1 VTLTDIEERNSESST
16 LKNLKRDLE
25 DERRA
30 SAELRESVR
39 RLQDAVDEMRA
50 EFAMQLS
57 QAEAKTKSAED
68 KIMDQSARLTALGGG
83 REATMR
89 SLKLTQQELA
99 VAKSER
105 DELLKRLS
113 ATERMQ
119 TETVALT
126 DDTEGD
132 PESDP
137 ATDSD
142 APSIDQ
148 LMASLNDMMEDKSS
162 RSESDRFSDTPA
174 ESAQSE
180 WQEMLAPE
188 LIAPEAFSESDEED
202 SPIQRSASRLL
213 VFIDAEQPIKY
224 PLFKEFITIGRSEDA
239 DIQIEGD
246 FISRIH
252 ARVVCGDKETLVED
266 VGSKNGIKVN
276 GERVERHALSHGDV
290 LAIGRLRFTFIDS
303 AAQQ

>member
-1 VTLTDIEERNSESST
+1 MTDIKERNNESST

-30 SAELRESVR
+30 SAELRENVR

-50 EFAMQLS
+50 EFAMQLD
-57 QAEAKTKSAED
+57 QAEAKKQSAED
-68 KIMDQSARLTALGGG
+68 KIHDQSARLTALGEG

-89 SLKLTQQELA
+89 NLKLTQQELS
-99 VAKSER
+99 VVKSER

-119 TETVALT
+119 TETVALA
-126 DDTEGD
+126 DDPEGD
-132 PESDP
+132 PGGDP
-137 ATDSD
+137 VSDSD

-148 LMASLNDMMEDKSS
+148 LMASLNDMMEDKSP
-162 RSESDRFSDTPA
+162 RSEPDRCSDTPA

-188 LIAPEAFSESDEED
+188 LIAPEAFSESDEEE
-202 SPIQRSASRLL
+202 SPIQQSASRLL
-213 VFIDAEQPIKY
+213 VFLDSEQPIKY
-224 PLFKEFITIGRSEDA
+224 PLFKEVITIGRSEDA

-252 ARVVCGDKETLVED
+252 ARVVCGEKETLIED
-266 VGSKNGIKVN
+266 AGSKNGIKVN
-276 GERVERHALSHGDV
+276 GERVERHALSHGDM

-303 AAQQ
+303 AAEK